1 MRKIEKMDYFCDEFF
16 ENKSMKKLIVG
27 ICLLGGLVSC
37 GGKQS
42 KTHDEPVESTDSVE
56 WVADSLW
63 VEEVEEEPEVS
74 VYAER
79 SFADFLY
86 NFATSEKFQ
95 LRRILFPLPYYMD
108 NKKDSIEKEE
118 WVHDPLFSQQEFYTM
133 LYDNLDDIEM
143 EKDTSSTSVRIEWI
157 DLTAM
162 KMKRY
167 YFERLYGWWK
177 LEAID
182 DATIHQEETGQEDFY
197 EFYKRF
203 ANDSLFQAER
213 VADPLPFVAPDP
225 DDEFQILE
233 TTIQKSQWFTF
244 QPKLPNE
251 YLTNVNYGQRL
262 NQDSRT
268 RIIELRGF
276 GNGFCNTLYFRCRNG
291 EWKLTRFEDLSN

>member
-1 MRKIEKMDYFCDEFF
+1 
-16 ENKSMKKLIVG
+16 MKKLIVG
-27 ICLLGGLVSC
+27 ICLLGCLTSC
-37 GGKQS
+37 VGGKKNTDTQ
-42 KTHDEPVESTDSVE
+42 EEQMEWTDSIE
-56 WVADSLW
+56 AMADSLLI
-63 VEEVEEEPEVS
+63 EEVEEEPVIPVAADE
-74 VYAER
+74 

-86 NFATSEKFQ
+86 NFALDERLQ

-108 NKKDSIEKEE
+108 NQKDSIMKED

-133 LYDNLDDIEM
+133 LYDNLDDAEL
-143 EKDTSSTSVRIEWI
+143 EKDTASTSVRIEWI
-157 DLTAM
+157 DLKQK

-182 DATIHQEETGQEDFY
+182 DATMLKEDNGQEDFY
-197 EFYKRF
+197 EFYERF

-233 TTIQKSQWFTF
+233 TTIQKAQWFTF

-251 YLTNVNYGQRL
+251 FLTNVNYGQRL
-262 NQDSRT
+262 NLNSRT
-268 RIIELRGF
+268 RIIEVRGF
-276 GNGFCNTLYFRCRNG
+276 GNGFSNTLYFRCRNG
-291 EWKLTRFEDLSN
+291 EWRLTRFEDLSN

>member
-1 MRKIEKMDYFCDEFF
+1 
-16 ENKSMKKLIVG
+16 MKKLIVG
-27 ICLLGGLVSC
+27 ICLLGWLTSC
-37 GGKQS
+37 GGGKKQTAIQEEDMVS
-42 KTHDEPVESTDSVE
+42 VDSME
-56 WVADSLW
+56 IVADSLL
-63 VEEVEEEPEVS
+63 VEDMEEEPEVPVS
-74 VYAER
+74 ADE

-86 NFATSEKFQ
+86 NFALDEKLQ

-133 LYDNLDDIEM
+133 LYDNLDDSEL
-143 EKDTSSTSVRIEWI
+143 EKDTASTSVRIEWI
-157 DLTAM
+157 DLKAN

-182 DATIHQEETGQEDFY
+182 DATMTKEENGQEDFY
-197 EFYKRF
+197 EFYERF

-225 DDEFQILE
+225 DDEFEILE

-244 QPKLPNE
+244 QPQLPTE
-251 YLTNVNYGQRL
+251 FLTNVNYGQRL
-262 NQDSRT
+262 DRNSRV

-291 EWKLTRFEDLSN
+291 EWKLTKFEDLSN

>member
-1 MRKIEKMDYFCDEFF
+1 
-16 ENKSMKKLIVG
+16 MKKLIIG
-27 ICLLGGLVSC
+27 ICLLGCLTSC
-37 GGKQS
+37 GGGK
-42 KTHDEPVESTDSVE
+42 KNTDAHEEQME
-56 WVADSLW
+56 WADSIEAMADSLL
-63 VEEVEEEPEVS
+63 VEEVEEEPVIPAAADE
-74 VYAER
+74 

-86 NFATSEKFQ
+86 NFALDERLQ

-108 NKKDSIEKEE
+108 NQKDSIMKED

-133 LYDNLDDIEM
+133 LYDNLDDAEL
-143 EKDTSSTSVRIEWI
+143 EKDTASTSVRIEWI
-157 DLTAM
+157 DLKQK

-182 DATIHQEETGQEDFY
+182 DATMPKEDNGQEDFY
-197 EFYKRF
+197 EFYERF

-213 VADPLPFVAPDP
+213 VADPLPFAAPDP

-233 TTIQKSQWFTF
+233 TTIQKAQWFTF

-251 YLTNVNYGQRL
+251 FLTNVNYGQRL
-262 NQDSRT
+262 NLNSRT

-276 GNGFCNTLYFRCRNG
+276 GNGFSNTLYFRCRNG
-291 EWKLTRFEDLSN
+291 EWRLTRFEDLSN

>member
-1 MRKIEKMDYFCDEFF
+1 
-16 ENKSMKKLIVG
+16 MKKLIVG
-27 ICLLGGLVSC
+27 ICLLGCLASC
-37 GGKQS
+37 GCGKKQTTIQEEDMVS
-42 KTHDEPVESTDSVE
+42 VDSME
-56 WVADSLW
+56 IAADSLL
-63 VEEVEEEPEVS
+63 VEEVEEES
-74 VYAER
+74 VVPASADE

-86 NFATSEKFQ
+86 NFALDEKLQ

-118 WVHDPLFSQQEFYTM
+118 WIHDPLFSQQEFYTM
-133 LYDNLDDIEM
+133 LYDNLDDSEL
-143 EKDTSSTSVRIEWI
+143 EKDTTSTSVRIEWI
-157 DLTAM
+157 DLKAN

-182 DATIHQEETGQEDFY
+182 DATMPKEDNGQEDFY
-197 EFYKRF
+197 EFYERF

-225 DDEFQILE
+225 DDEFEILE

-244 QPKLPNE
+244 QPQLPTE
-251 YLTNVNYGQRL
+251 FLTNINYGQRL
-262 NQDSRT
+262 DRNSRV

-291 EWKLTRFEDLSN
+291 EWKLTKFEDLSN

>member
-1 MRKIEKMDYFCDEFF
+1 
-16 ENKSMKKLIVG
+16 MKKLIVG
-27 ICLLGGLVSC
+27 ICLLGCLTSC
-37 GGKQS
+37 VGGKKNTDTQEEQM
-42 KTHDEPVESTDSVE
+42 DWTDSIE
-56 WVADSLW
+56 AMADSLLI
-63 VEEVEEEPEVS
+63 EEVEEEPVIPVAADE
-74 VYAER
+74 

-86 NFATSEKFQ
+86 NFALDERLQ

-108 NKKDSIEKEE
+108 NQKDSILKED
-118 WVHDPLFSQQEFYTM
+118 WVHDPLFSQQEYYTM
-133 LYDNLDDIEM
+133 LYDDLDDAEL
-143 EKDTSSTSVRIEWI
+143 EKDTASTSVRIEWI
-157 DLTAM
+157 DLKQK

-182 DATIHQEETGQEDFY
+182 DATMPKEETGQENFY
-197 EFYKRF
+197 EFYERF

-233 TTIQKSQWFTF
+233 TTIQKEQWFTF

-262 NQDSRT
+262 NQNSRT

-276 GNGFCNTLYFRCRNG
+276 GNGFSNTLYFRCRNG
-291 EWKLTRFEDLSN
+291 EWRLTRFEDLSN

>member
-1 MRKIEKMDYFCDEFF
+1 
-16 ENKSMKKLIVG
+16 MKKLIVG
-27 ICLLGGLVSC
+27 ICLLGWLASC
-37 GGKQS
+37 VGGKKQTTTQ
-42 KTHDEPVESTDSVE
+42 KEDMALVDSME
-56 WVADSLW
+56 IIADSLLL
-63 VEEVEEEPEVS
+63 EEVEEEPMVPASADE
-74 VYAER
+74 

-86 NFATSEKFQ
+86 NFALDEKLQ

-108 NKKDSIEKEE
+108 NKKDSIQKEE

-133 LYDNLDDIEM
+133 LYDNLDDVEL
-143 EKDTSSTSVRIEWI
+143 EKDTASTSVRIEWI
-157 DLTAM
+157 DLKNH

-182 DATIHQEETGQEDFY
+182 DATMTKEENGQEDFY
-197 EFYKRF
+197 EFYERF

-244 QPKLPNE
+244 QPQLPTE
-251 YLTNVNYGQRL
+251 FLTNVNYGQRL
-262 NQDSRT
+262 DKNSRT
-268 RIIELRGF
+268 RVIELRGF
-276 GNGFCNTLYFRCRNG
+276 GNGFSNTLYFRCRNG
-291 EWKLTRFEDLSN
+291 EWKLTKFEDLSN

>member
-1 MRKIEKMDYFCDEFF
+1 
-16 ENKSMKKLIVG
+16 MKKLIVG
-27 ICLLGGLVSC
+27 ICLLGCLTSC
-37 GGKQS
+37 VGGKKNTDTQ
-42 KTHDEPVESTDSVE
+42 EEQMEWTDSIE
-56 WVADSLW
+56 AMADSLLI
-63 VEEVEEEPEVS
+63 EEVEEEPVIPVAADE
-74 VYAER
+74 

-86 NFATSEKFQ
+86 NFALDERLQ

-108 NKKDSIEKEE
+108 NQKDSIMKED

-133 LYDNLDDIEM
+133 LYDNLDDAEL
-143 EKDTSSTSVRIEWI
+143 EKDTASTSVRIEWI
-157 DLTAM
+157 DLKQK

-182 DATIHQEETGQEDFY
+182 DATMPKEETGQENFY
-197 EFYKRF
+197 EFYERF

-233 TTIQKSQWFTF
+233 TTIQKEQWFTF

-262 NQDSRT
+262 NQNSLT

-276 GNGFCNTLYFRCRNG
+276 GNGFSNTLYFRCRNG
-291 EWKLTRFEDLSN
+291 EWRLTRFEDLSN

>member
-1 MRKIEKMDYFCDEFF
+1 
-16 ENKSMKKLIVG
+16 MKKLIVG
-27 ICLLGGLVSC
+27 ICLLGCLASC
-37 GGKQS
+37 GGGKKQTTIQEEDMVS
-42 KTHDEPVESTDSVE
+42 VDSME
-56 WVADSLW
+56 IAADSLL
-63 VEEVEEEPEVS
+63 VEEVEEES
-74 VYAER
+74 VVPASADE

-86 NFATSEKFQ
+86 NFALDEKLQ

-118 WVHDPLFSQQEFYTM
+118 WIHDPLFSQQEFYTM
-133 LYDNLDDIEM
+133 LYDNLDDSEL
-143 EKDTSSTSVRIEWI
+143 EKDTTSTSVRIEWI
-157 DLTAM
+157 DLKAN

-182 DATIHQEETGQEDFY
+182 DATMTKEENGQEDFY
-197 EFYKRF
+197 EFYERF

-225 DDEFQILE
+225 DDEFEILE

-244 QPKLPNE
+244 QPQLPTE
-251 YLTNVNYGQRL
+251 FLTNVNYGQRL
-262 NQDSRT
+262 DRNSRV

-291 EWKLTRFEDLSN
+291 EWKLTKFEDLSN

>member
-1 MRKIEKMDYFCDEFF
+1 
-16 ENKSMKKLIVG
+16 MKKLIVG
-27 ICLLGGLVSC
+27 ICLLGCLTSC
-37 GGKQS
+37 VGGKKNTDTQ
-42 KTHDEPVESTDSVE
+42 EEQMEWTDSIE
-56 WVADSLW
+56 AMADSLLI
-63 VEEVEEEPEVS
+63 EEVEEEPVIPVAADE
-74 VYAER
+74 

-86 NFATSEKFQ
+86 NFALDERLQ

-108 NKKDSIEKEE
+108 NQKDSILKED
-118 WVHDPLFSQQEFYTM
+118 WVHDPLFSQQEYYTM
-133 LYDNLDDIEM
+133 LYDDLDDAEL
-143 EKDTSSTSVRIEWI
+143 EKDTASTSVRIEWI
-157 DLTAM
+157 DLKQK

-182 DATIHQEETGQEDFY
+182 DATMPKEETGQENFY
-197 EFYKRF
+197 EFYERF

-233 TTIQKSQWFTF
+233 TTIQKEQWFTF

-262 NQDSRT
+262 NQNSRT

-276 GNGFCNTLYFRCRNG
+276 GNGFSNTLYFRCRNG
-291 EWKLTRFEDLSN
+291 EWRLTRFEDLSN

>member
-1 MRKIEKMDYFCDEFF
+1 
-16 ENKSMKKLIVG
+16 MKKLIIG
-27 ICLLGGLVSC
+27 ICLLGCLTSC
-37 GGKQS
+37 GGGK
-42 KTHDEPVESTDSVE
+42 KNTDAHEEQME
-56 WVADSLW
+56 WADSIEAMADSLL
-63 VEEVEEEPEVS
+63 VEEVEEEPVIPVAADE
-74 VYAER
+74 

-86 NFATSEKFQ
+86 NFALDERLQ

-108 NKKDSIEKEE
+108 NQKDSIMKED

-133 LYDNLDDIEM
+133 LYDNLDDAEL
-143 EKDTSSTSVRIEWI
+143 EKDTASTSVRIEWI
-157 DLTAM
+157 DLNAM

-182 DATIHQEETGQEDFY
+182 DASLPKEETGQENFY

-225 DDEFQILE
+225 DDDFQILE
-233 TTIQKSQWFTF
+233 TTIQKAQWFTF

-251 YLTNVNYGQRL
+251 HLTNVNYGQRL

-268 RIIELRGF
+268 RVIELRGF
-276 GNGFCNTLYFRCRNG
+276 GNGFSNTLYFRCRNG
-291 EWKLTRFEDLSN
+291 EWRLTRFEDLSN

>member
-1 MRKIEKMDYFCDEFF
+1 
-16 ENKSMKKLIVG
+16 MKKLIVG
-27 ICLLGGLVSC
+27 ICLLGCLTSC
-37 GGKQS
+37 VGGKKNTDTQ
-42 KTHDEPVESTDSVE
+42 EEQMEWTDSIE
-56 WVADSLW
+56 AMADSLLI
-63 VEEVEEEPEVS
+63 EDIEEEPVIPVAADE
-74 VYAER
+74 

-86 NFATSEKFQ
+86 NCALDERLQ

-108 NKKDSIEKEE
+108 NQKDSIMKED

-133 LYDNLDDIEM
+133 LYDNLDDAEL
-143 EKDTSSTSVRIEWI
+143 EKDTASTSVRIEWI
-157 DLTAM
+157 DLKQK

-182 DATIHQEETGQEDFY
+182 DATMPKEDNGQEDFY
-197 EFYKRF
+197 EFYERF

-233 TTIQKSQWFTF
+233 TTIQKAQWFTF

-251 YLTNVNYGQRL
+251 FLTNVNYGQRL
-262 NQDSRT
+262 NLNSRT

-276 GNGFCNTLYFRCRNG
+276 GNGFSNTLYFRCRNG
-291 EWKLTRFEDLSN
+291 EWRLTRFEDLSN